1 MSGQGRM
8 LELNVYAKFEM
19 QFKYAK
25 KNLPTFHEGY
35 DVDFN
40 K

>member
-1 MSGQGRM
+1 MYYKLKDDNIDSTS
-8 LELNVYAKFEM
+8 YK
-19 QFKYAK
+19 FKYAK